1 MSAQDQVNL
10 QMFVLDVMQDDI
22 EDLSSIMLHLGQWR
36 RDWPRDFTEPEI
48 IVALRTLLEKGWIST
63 LELGVNRDGRQV
75 LFEVEVARTSEEAI
89 RSYSFL
95 PTQSGQDT
103 WQAWEPPLPTDA

>member
-36 RDWPRDFTEPEI
+36 RDWPRDFTEAEI
-48 IVALRTLLEKGWIST
+48 IVALRTLLDAGWISA

-89 RSYSFL
+89 RSYWFE
-95 PTQSGQDT
+95 PTQVGRDK
-103 WQAWEPPLPTDA
+103 WRAWEPPLPTDV